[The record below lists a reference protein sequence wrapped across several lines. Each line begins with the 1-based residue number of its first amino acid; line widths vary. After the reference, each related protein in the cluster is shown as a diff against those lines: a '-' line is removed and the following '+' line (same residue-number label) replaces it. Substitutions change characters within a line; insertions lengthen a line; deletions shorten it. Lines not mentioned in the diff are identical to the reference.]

1 MRKIHHKN
9 LPTKLPITPTLTIFL
24 AMDYWDAPEWLFG
37 VVCFSAAIIW
47 AATIYSIWNENTED
61 VFKDKE

>member
-9 LPTKLPITPTLTIFL
+9 LPTRLPITPTLTIFL
-24 AMDYWDAPEWLFG
+24 AMDYWNAPEWVFG

-47 AATIYSIWNENTED
+47 GATIYSIATQKLED
-61 VFKDKE
+61 VFTR

>member
-1 MRKIHHKN
+1 MRKIHRQN
-9 LPTKLPITPTLTIFL
+9 LPTRLPITPTLTIFL

-47 AATIYSIWNENTED
+47 GATIYSIATQKLED
-61 VFKDKE
+61 VFK